1 MILMNSEISILNDLK
16 WRYACKRFDNQ
27 KKIDSQIVEHILEG
41 LNLTA
46 TSLGIQLMKCVV
58 VENQDL
64 KDSIIPIAYGQR
76 QVADC
81 SHLLVLCRYNDV
93 DEEAVDEYVTR
104 TANMRNLDTE
114 DSKMQGFKRMINSSI
129 SKDYDKRMNWLE
141 NQVYIALGNLLTIC
155 ASLKIDSCPMEGFV
169 PEKVDDILDLKKYGL
184 QSVLM
189 CPIGYRH
196 PDDSYASQR
205 KVRKDVRDFVITL

>member
-1 MILMNSEISILNDLK
+1 MNSEVSILNDLK

-27 KKIDSQIVEHILEG
+27 KKIDPKTVEHILEG

-64 KDSIIPIAYGQR
+64 KDNIIPIAYGQR

-81 SHLLVLCRYNDV
+81 SHLLVLCRYIDV
-93 DEEAVDEYVTR
+93 DEEDVEEYVTR
-104 TANMRNLDTE
+104 TAYIRNLDPE
-114 DSKMQGFKRMINSSI
+114 DNKMQGFKRMMHSSI

-141 NQVYIALGNLLTIC
+141 NQVYLALGNLLTIC
-155 ASLKIDSCPMEGFV
+155 ASLKIDACPMEGFI
-169 PEKVDDILDLKKYGL
+169 PEKVDDILNLKNYGL

-196 PDDSYASQR
+196 PDDSYANQR
-205 KVRKDVRDFVITL
+205 KVRKEVSDFVITL